1 MSHELLSTSGKL
13 LVLLDRWVRAGWL
26 RALDRGFARFL
37 QQQADAAGQPLSPLL
52 LLAAALVSHQN
63 GRGHVCL
70 DIAQTLMDADA
81 VLSLPP
87 EGNALDEPPLRPSV
101 LLHGISEMDWLG
113 ALQHALVIGSASGN
127 SPLVLNGSR
136 LYLRRFWQYEQQ
148 IITAITQRTEQS
160 VPLDDKRLQEV
171 LEQLFG
177 DSEKKSV
184 SGKHKTD
191 WQKIACALA
200 ARSGFAVITG
210 GPGTGKT
217 TTVVKLLAV
226 LQNLAVQENGR
237 MLRIRLAAP
246 TGKAAARL
254 NDSISRQMD
263 DLREKYAQS
272 DNVCNAIM
280 AEKVST
286 IHRLLGTLPDSRHF
300 RHHAHNPLSVDVVV
314 VDEASMVDV
323 ETMAK
328 LLDALPDHAR
338 LILLGDKDQLASVEA
353 GAVLG
358 QLCVHAAEGRYR
370 AETVQWVQAVTGESI
385 PEHFVS
391 ADNHALLD
399 QSVVMLRH
407 SHRFKEDSG
416 IGALSR
422 AVNAGDV
429 AGSLACLSA
438 GTQDIQHL
446 RINDVNDSALVKI
459 FLDGY
464 SPSLV
469 LLQSRPVLTGNDEQD
484 TDAFNDWAKSVLA
497 AHSAFQLLCAVRRGD
512 WGVENINRQVEDVL
526 RAKGLIDGKG
536 EWYSGRPVIV
546 TRNDY
551 GLRLMN
557 GDMGVA
563 LLDRHGKLRVVFA
576 DAEEKGGVRW
586 VLPARLADVDTA
598 FAMTVHKSQGS
609 EFLHAVL
616 LLPGQVNPVLTRELL
631 YTGITRAARQFTLVD
646 SCDEVLHSCIQRQV
660 LRVSGTLVEIKKA
673 TV

>member
-184 SGKHKTD
+184 SGKQKTD

-237 MLRIRLAAP
+237 VLRIRLAAP

-263 DLREKYAQS
+263 NLREKYAQS

-358 QLCVHAAEGRYR
+358 QLCVHAAEGRYC
-370 AETVQWVQAVTGESI
+370 AETVQWVQAVTGESM
-385 PEHFVS
+385 PERFVS

-416 IGALSR
+416 IAR
-422 AVNAGDV
+422 
-429 AGSLACLSA
+429 
-438 GTQDIQHL
+438 
-446 RINDVNDSALVKI
+446 
-459 FLDGY
+459 Y
-464 SPSLV
+464 
-469 LLQSRPVLTGNDEQD
+469 PVQ
-484 TDAFNDWAKSVLA
+484 
-497 AHSAFQLLCAVRRGD
+497 
-512 WGVENINRQVEDVL
+512 
-526 RAKGLIDGKG
+526 
-536 EWYSGRPVIV
+536 
-546 TRNDY
+546 
-551 GLRLMN
+551 
-557 GDMGVA
+557 
-563 LLDRHGKLRVVFA
+563 
-576 DAEEKGGVRW
+576 
-586 VLPARLADVDTA
+586 
-598 FAMTVHKSQGS
+598 
-609 EFLHAVL
+609 
-616 LLPGQVNPVLTRELL
+616 
-631 YTGITRAARQFTLVD
+631 
-646 SCDEVLHSCIQRQV
+646 
-660 LRVSGTLVEIKKA
+660 
-673 TV
+673 